1 MSVIHNWYSSS
12 TTASDSNYHRP
23 ESRPMEV
30 KARIKKKI
38 SEIKDELKVIVEEEE
53 EDKQKH
59 LPIFDIKD
67 LDI

>member
-1 MSVIHNWYSSS
+1 MSISNNWHSSS
-12 TTASDSNYHRP
+12 TASTANYNTCKNSIKFKT
-23 ESRPMEV
+23 EEIKQEV
-30 KARIKKKI
+30 KKI
-38 SEIKDELKVIVEEEE
+38 AEEEE